1 VNWENDGKELQD
13 FRPRSVIRNPDY
25 YFKPAVSWSKVSSGG
40 AAFRQFPAG
49 FIFDVAGTSFFPN
62 DSALRNALTGY
73 VNSIVAETLLSAIA
87 PTVNYEVGQIS
98 DLPVLSADPAIVDPT
113 VGELVAVFRADWND
127 YETSWDFT
135 TNPLTAMGAGLLES
149 HAKTRWDNAI
159 ATTLRAQELEQTNNR
174 YFAKLYELEDEVECN
189 VALDR
194 ISLTQNPYFRYAP
207 NKGITRTEDE
217 YRILFF
223 RDLAK
228 ELISYAVGVMM
239 GRYSLDKP
247 GLILAD
253 AGATIADFDHV
264 APDAGFRPDTDGILP
279 ITAER
284 YFEDDIVARLRQ
296 FLVAAFGAETLEAN
310 IAWLEHALGSGSR
323 KDIRDYFLGDF
334 YADHVKTYSKRPIY
348 WQVSSPKGG
357 FNALFYLHR
366 YTPATLGLIHQSYA
380 EDVIHKITARL
391 ATIEYALPS
400 AEKREATRLGRERDT
415 LEQRRR
421 EIRDWIDDALF
432 PLATAE
438 VSLDLDD
445 GVKHNYPKLAGVVKK
460 VTGL

>member
-1 VNWENDGKELQD
+1 MEAV
-13 FRPRSVIRNPDY
+13 PVI
-25 YFKPAVSWSKVSSGG
+25 PAD
-40 AAFRQFPAG
+40 P
-49 FIFDVAGTSFFPN
+49 
-62 DSALRNALTGY
+62 
-73 VNSIVAETLLSAIA
+73 SAI
-87 PTVNYEVGQIS
+87 
-98 DLPVLSADPAIVDPT
+98 DPIVQ
-113 VGELVAVFRADWND
+113 ELVTIFRADWND

-135 TNPLTAMGAGLLES
+135 TNPLVTMGAGLLES

-159 ATTLRAQELEQTNNR
+159 ATTLRAQELEQANNR
-174 YFAKLYELEDEVECN
+174 YFAKLYELEDEVECEVPLN
-189 VALDR
+189 RV
-194 ISLTQNPYFRYAP
+194 SLTQNPYFRYAP
-207 NKGITRTEDE
+207 NKDATRTEDE
-217 YRILFF
+217 YRALFF

-228 ELISYAVGVMM
+228 ELTSYAVGVMM

-253 AGATIADFDHV
+253 AGATIADFDHLV
-264 APDAGFRPDTDGILP
+264 PGASFRPDTDGILP

-296 FLVAAFGAETLEAN
+296 FLAAAFGAENVEAN
-310 IAWLEHALGSGSR
+310 IAWLEHALGSRSR

-391 ATIEYALPS
+391 ATIEHALPS
-400 AEKREATRLGRERDT
+400 AEKREATQLGRERDT
-415 LEQRRR
+415 LERRRR

-445 GVKHNYPKLAGVVKK
+445 GVKCNYPKLAGALKK